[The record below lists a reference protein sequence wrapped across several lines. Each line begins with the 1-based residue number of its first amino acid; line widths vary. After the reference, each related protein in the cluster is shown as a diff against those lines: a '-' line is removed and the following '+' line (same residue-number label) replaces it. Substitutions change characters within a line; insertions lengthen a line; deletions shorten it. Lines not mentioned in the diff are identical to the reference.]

1 MTHYTILPWELIWES
16 TDTEEIYGEVEVD
29 GVLLQVR
36 LEQGN
41 RATIV
46 RMLRGELKDYMNPE
60 YAPGQEIIYLPT
72 LQNRR

>member
-1 MTHYTILPWELIWES
+1 MTHYTIIPWELIWES
-16 TDTEEIYGEVEVD
+16 SDIEETYGEVEVG

-41 RATIV
+41 KATIV
-46 RMLRGELKDYMNPE
+46 RMLRGELEDYLNPS
-60 YAPGQEIIYLPT
+60 YAPGQEIVYLPS